1 MIHAGIDLGG
11 TAIKAGLVSD
21 HGEIIARGSRETK
34 AGRPVEALIRDMA
47 ACLEE
52 TAEAAGR
59 TMGEIRSVG
68 IGIPG
73 FADDRQG
80 IGYACDNLSQDPIPF
95 RFEFQKILNK
105 PVHLINDANAAA
117 WGESRF
123 GAGKGTDS
131 CVLLTLGTGVGC
143 GIIVGGKP
151 LTGHWGRAGEAG
163 HMVIA
168 KDGIPCYCGRRG
180 CLEQYCSATAL
191 VRAAGQAGAAFPDSV
206 LGRLAKEN
214 PGQIS
219 AKKVV
224 DLARDGDPQA
234 GMVFGEFVQV
244 LALAVDQL
252 IKLLDPEAVLI
263 GGGVS
268 HAGSF
273 LLDAVKERIPSGE
286 MGNLRPLPKIA
297 LAELG
302 NDAGLIGA
310 ALAGNTEDGAGRKP
324 AGK

>member
-1 MIHAGIDLGG
+1 MVYAGIDLGG
-11 TAIKAGLVSD
+11 TAIKAGLVTEN
-21 HGEIIARGSRETK
+21 GEIIARSSRETK
-34 AGRPVEALIRDMA
+34 AGRPAEDLFRDMA
-47 ACLEE
+47 GCLEE
-52 TAEAAGR
+52 AAGKAGLAIR
-59 TMGEIRSVG
+59 EICSVG

-73 FADDRQG
+73 FADNRQG
-80 IGYACDNLSQDPIPF
+80 MGFACDNLSPDPIPF
-95 RFEFQKILNK
+95 RSGMQEILDR
-105 PVHLINDANAAA
+105 PVRLINDANAAA

-123 GAGKGTDS
+123 GAGKGADS

-143 GIIVGGKP
+143 GIIIGGKP

-168 KDGIPCYCGRRG
+168 ADGVPCYCGRRG

-191 VRAAGQAGAAFPDSV
+191 VRAAGQAGAAFPDSA

-219 AKKVV
+219 AKAVA
-224 DLARDGDPQA
+224 DLAREGDLQA
-234 GMVFGEFVQV
+234 GMVFGEFVRY
-244 LALAVDQL
+244 LALAADTL

-273 LLDAVKERIPSGE
+273 LLDAVKERIPTGE
-286 MGNLRPLPKIA
+286 MGNVRPLPKIA

-310 ALAGNTEDGAGRKP
+310 ALAENI
-324 AGK
+324 

>member
-11 TAIKAGLVSD
+11 TMIKAGLVTEE
-21 HGEIIARGSRETK
+21 GKIVARCGRETK
-34 AGRPVEALIRDMA
+34 AGRPVEVLIRDIA

-52 TAEAAGR
+52 LAEKAGLSP
-59 TMGEIRSVG
+59 EKLSSVG

-80 IGYACDNLSQDPIPF
+80 IGVACDNLSPDPIPF
-95 RFEFQKILNK
+95 RAEIQKIL
-105 PVHLINDANAAA
+105 PIHVRLINDANAAA

-123 GAGKGTDS
+123 GAGKGSDS

-143 GIIVGGKP
+143 GIIVEGKP
-151 LTGHWGRAGEAG
+151 LSGHWGRAGEAG
-163 HMVIA
+163 HMQIA
-168 KDGIPCYCGRRG
+168 PDGIPCYCGRSG

-191 VRAAGQAGAAFPDSV
+191 VRSARQAGAAFPDSP
-206 LGRLAKEN
+206 LGRMEKEN
-214 PGQIS
+214 PDQIS
-219 AKKVV
+219 AKKVA
-224 DLARDGDPQA
+224 DLAREGDLQA
-234 GMVFGEFVQV
+234 RMVFGKFVRY
-244 LALAVDQL
+244 LALAVDTL
-252 IKLLDPEAVLI
+252 IKLLDPEVVLI

-268 HAGSF
+268 HAGRF
-273 LLDAVKERIPSGE
+273 LLDAVKERIPTGE

-310 ALAGNTEDGAGRKP
+310 ALIGTVP
-324 AGK
+324 

>member
-1 MIHAGIDLGG
+1 MIYAGIDLGG
-11 TAIKAGLVSD
+11 TAIKAGLVSEN
-21 HGEIIARGSRETK
+21 GEIIVRGSRETK
-34 AGRPVEALIRDMA
+34 AGRPAEALIRDMA
-47 ACLEE
+47 DCLAEVLE
-52 TAEAAGR
+52 TAGL
-59 TMGEIRSVG
+59 TDGDICSVG

-80 IGYACDNLSQDPIPF
+80 IGFACDNLSPDPIPF
-95 RFEFQKILNK
+95 RQEIRKYLNM
-105 PVHLINDANAAA
+105 PVHLVNDANAAA
-117 WGESRF
+117 WGEYRF

-143 GIIVGGKP
+143 GIIIGGK
-151 LTGHWGRAGEAG
+151 LLAGHWGRAGEAG

-168 KDGIPCYCGRRG
+168 GDGIPCYCGRRG

-191 VRAAGQAGAAFPDSV
+191 VRAARQAGAAFPDSV
-206 LGRLAKEN
+206 LGRLEKEN
-214 PGQIS
+214 PSQIS
-219 AKKVV
+219 AKEVV
-224 DLARDGDPQA
+224 DLAKEGDIQA
-234 GMVFGEFVQV
+234 AMVFGEFVRY

-252 IKLLDPEAVLI
+252 IKLLDPEVILI

-268 HAGSF
+268 HAGNF

-286 MGNLRPLPKIA
+286 MGNIRPLPKIA

-310 ALAGNTEDGAGRKP
+310 ALMGEL
-324 AGK
+324 